1 MQFAIQTQTRK
12 LSAKTKVSTLIREKK
27 KKQNLE
33 SPQLNIH
40 HDLEV

>member
-27 KKQNLE
+27 KQNLE